1 MLRDIEDANHGYKN
15 IPLHLSRFGVRIW
28 ESRLG

>member
-1 MLRDIEDANHGYKN
+1 MLRDIEDANHGYQN
-15 IPLHLSRFGVRIW
+15 IPLHLNRFGVRIW